1 MMLILIKIRFVLFLL
16 LSTNVFSQVE
26 KTIYNSADIKP
37 KKQLTYTRFE
47 ISIPFRQND
56 TYGEYNNLGERSDY
70 WFLPDGAGVTFGY
83 GIHYRQRLCI
93 SANTGI
99 IFVGTQKLVAIP
111 IYALARITP
120 IKTEETNFYIEFGY
134 GKSLALG
141 RGRLN
146 NYFKKL
152 ALGIENGD
160 GVSIFGFVEGHG
172 YKTVQINNEI
182 YYLGLGLCLTSF

>member
-1 MMLILIKIRFVLFLL
+1 MKHILANSRFILFLL
-16 LSTNVFSQVE
+16 LSKNVFSQVE

-37 KKQLTYTRFE
+37 KTQLTYTRFE

-70 WFLPDGAGVTFGY
+70 WFLPDGAGATFGY
-83 GIHYRQRLCI
+83 GIHYRKRFCI
-93 SANTGI
+93 SANLGI
-99 IFVGTQKLVAIP
+99 VFVGTQKLVAIP

-134 GKSLALG
+134 GKSIALG
-141 RGRLN
+141 RGNLN
-146 NYFKKL
+146 GDFKKL
-152 ALGIENGD
+152 TLGIENDD

-182 YYLGLGLCLTSF
+182 YYIGLGLCLTSF